1 MFVIVKRKM
10 ILICLFIVLLII
22 FCINLIYNFIIV
34 KKEYKIIN
42 EKVNNQIKIAHLS
55 DLHGVKNKYQA
66 NKMLKIITNTS
77 PDIIVIAG
85 DLVDSND
92 YAKGK
97 FPTSRTI
104 EFMKNIV
111 KIAPVYYVFG
121 NHEVVLIEDKTE
133 NGYTF
138 VKTLEDSGIK
148 IVNNEKD
155 EINVRETKVTVVGLQ
170 DPRTVNS
177 YNSIEQTIEE
187 ELRFVY
193 QNISG
198 ESYKILVSHRPE
210 CFNIYSEY
218 DIDLCLTG
226 HAHGGQFRFPLIKG
240 LYAPNQGWFPKYTKG
255 EYNLNNTKMIV
266 SPGLG
271 NSLLKFRIF
280 NPLEINIIYIEK

>member
-10 ILICLFIVLLII
+10 ILMYLFVVFLII
-22 FCINLIYNFIIV
+22 FCINLVFNFIIV
-34 KKEYKIIN
+34 KKEYKITD
-42 EKVNNQIKIAHLS
+42 ERVSNQIKIVHLS
-55 DLHGVKNKYQA
+55 DLHGVKSEYKKNKI
-66 NKMLKIITNTS
+66 LKIIIRS
-77 PDIIVIAG
+77 KPDIIVVTG

-97 FPTSRTI
+97 FPMSTTI
-104 EFMKNIV
+104 DFMKEIV
-111 KIAPVYYVFG
+111 KQAPVYYVFG
-121 NHEVVLIEDKTE
+121 NHEVALIEDKSE
-133 NGYTF
+133 KGYTF

-155 EINVRETKVTVVGLQ
+155 EITVKETKITVVGLQ

-177 YNSIEQTIEE
+177 YNSTEQTIEE

-193 QNISG
+193 QNIND

-210 CFNIYSEY
+210 CFSIYSEY

-226 HAHGGQFRFPLIKG
+226 HAHGGQFRFPFIKG
-240 LYAPNQGWFPKYTKG
+240 LFAPNQGWFPKYTKG

-271 NSLLKFRIF
+271 NSLFKFRIF
-280 NPLEINIIYIEK
+280 NPLEVNIISIEK